1 MGLIEQDEIV
11 RPNNETNP
19 HRAPS
24 DPGSIF
30 ANIRSSR
37 ALALS
42 RIVELTVAIGGTL
55 LNCLV

>member
-42 RIVELTVAIGGTL
+42 RI
-55 LNCLV
+55 